1 MPVDTELLTIAM
13 ERLAVSVK
21 RNVSDE
27 QMEHLAYELAINLAT
42 CIAAFIEE
50 LGE

>member
-13 ERLAVSVK
+13 ERLAASIK

-27 QMEHLAYELAINLAT
+27 QMEHLADELALKLAT
-42 CIAAFIEE
+42 CIEDFIEE